1 MVLMCVSRH
10 ARYNIYIRQILML
23 FFLVQDALIDF
34 TNCSVI
40 GIKAAYVHVY
50 LMQIGDLF

>member
-40 GIKAAYVHVY
+40 GIKVAYVHVY
-50 LMQIGDLF
+50 RMRIDDLF